1 MVEETTWKFR
11 DSVDSWKIKMLKRWE
26 PSCWWAPGGCT
37 GLNGSAAALTSD
49 AWVSAKQENIK
60 AWALLLSSQAYL
72 LRSFPELI
80 TQWHTQT
87 MQYEIS
93 FLETQTKLSSCPKKN
108 LSRSPEC
115 NKVWGIKLRGCK
127 QEKYV
132 FNNMNI
138 YMISFSGDLVLFL
151 FKLLM
156 CRTEMMGFPFQDVK
170 HIGLWDQLR
179 DD

>member
-60 AWALLLSSQAYL
+60 AWALLLSSQAYS

-115 NKVWGIKLRGCK
+115 NKVWGIKLREAANRKNMCLIIWTYIWFHS
-127 QEKYV
+127 QE
-132 FNNMNI
+132 I
-138 YMISFSGDLVLFL
+138 LFYFFL
-151 FKLLM
+151 N
-156 CRTEMMGFPFQDVK
+156 C
-170 HIGLWDQLR
+170 
-179 DD
+179 